1 MIIKMLG
8 LRVKGYRLQY
18 PPQTNLKLKSNQVN
32 DIETYVFDNSDFV
45 VNFFEQNGISYYS
58 LIIVI
63 YIRFLK
69 TKTLIK

>member
-45 VNFFEQNGISYYS
+45 VNCFEQNGISYCYS
-58 LIIVI
+58 VLMPSTLD
-63 YIRFLK
+63 FLK
-69 TKTLIK
+69 PKLW